1 MKLHTK
7 KKTKKTKNNGASASS
22 FHPPIMFCGECCT
35 CAPPPPPILN
45 ASFTTMISDEESQI
59 HDNNNNNNPPT
70 KLEHMHLR
78 IYNARTT
85 FSNIRMNES
94 SGRQNEKN
102 DNEDDGDDATT
113 MERVDILKT
122 ILTELDGVKDVT
134 ISKSHLPSR
143 MEYDEDTTTENNV
156 ELVDPT
162 SCMVKVEYYD
172 SSSSSSSS
180 LFSNTNNEQQSST
193 SYNLM
198 REREREFELAGNF
211 ERTFGIQA
219 ALLLASLAFVVSVG
233 LMGGITDGSDRNFG
247 GADDDDDVDE
257 MANAYG
263 RFVRTDDAAEAAMMI
278 RGQSSSTA
286 QVQGSEWL

>member
-1 MKLHTK
+1 MNSPT
-7 KKTKKTKNNGASASS
+7 TNNYSPS
-22 FHPPIMFCGECCT
+22 
-35 CAPPPPPILN
+35 
-45 ASFTTMISDEESQI
+45 
-59 HDNNNNNNPPT
+59 
-70 KLEHMHLR
+70 
-78 IYNARTT
+78 
-85 FSNIRMNES
+85 
-94 SGRQNEKN
+94 NEKKDEYTIMN
-102 DNEDDGDDATT
+102 PNE
-113 MERVDILKT
+113 I
-122 ILTELDGVKDVT
+122 
-134 ISKSHLPSR
+134 PSQPIR
-143 MEYDEDTTTENNV
+143 KFTGGG
-156 ELVDPT
+156 
-162 SCMVKVEYYD
+162 

>member
-1 MKLHTK
+1 MTYM
-7 KKTKKTKNNGASASS
+7 TAVGRCDMAARVSS
-22 FHPPIMFCGECCT
+22 SISLRMAFGSSRRRMPGE
-35 CAPPPPPILN
+35 
-45 ASFTTMISDEESQI
+45 SMIWHSWEMG
-59 HDNNNNNNPPT
+59 
-70 KLEHMHLR
+70 KVFLEMMGFGFGGVMAMLTSLWSLMPSSSS
-78 IYNARTT
+78 I
-85 FSNIRMNES
+85 IVNEPVPS
-94 SGRQNEKN
+94 SSSS
-102 DNEDDGDDATT
+102 T
-113 MERVDILKT
+113 L
-122 ILTELDGVKDVT
+122 
-134 ISKSHLPSR
+134 
-143 MEYDEDTTTENNV
+143 
-156 ELVDPT
+156 
-162 SCMVKVEYYD
+162 

-247 GADDDDDVDE
+247 GADDDVDE